1 MEIRLTRAR
10 QVLSRQL
17 TGDDEGRR
25 ITGYAAVYGEE
36 SLPLWGQAREVIAP
50 GAFDNTD
57 LSGCVCLFNHDSNLI
72 LGTVAGGTLS
82 VWPDERGLAFA
93 CELPPTPTG
102 EEVRALVQRGDLR
115 GCSFG
120 FWLAAADA
128 SWDDERLLRTIHRV
142 RVVDDVGPV
151 LWPAYPATG
160 VEARTV
166 QLDGVEDPFLSAP
179 AADAD
184 AWRVALGLGGATR

>member
-1 MEIRLTRAR
+1 MELKLTRAR
-10 QVLSRQL
+10 QVLSRQV
-17 TGDDEGRR
+17 TGDPEFRR
-25 ITGYAAVYGEE
+25 ITGYAGVYNEE
-36 SLPLWGQAREVIAP
+36 SLPLWGLAREVIAP
-50 GAFDNTD
+50 GAFDNAD
-57 LSGCVCLFNHDSNLI
+57 LSGCVCLFNHDANLI
-72 LGTVAGGTLS
+72 LGTVAAGTLS

-93 CELPPTPTG
+93 CELPPTNTG
-102 EEVRALVQRGDLR
+102 DEVRALVQRGDIR

-120 FWLAAADA
+120 FWLAATDA

-166 QLDGVEDPFLSAP
+166 QLDGVEDPFLLAP
-179 AADAD
+179 AADAV
-184 AWRVALGLGGATR
+184 AWRVALGLGCAAR